1 MKKQKELDRLTKELV
16 KQMTGNEVEDPQEVD
31 YQIAYYYLSKAMDYT
46 RCCDKLPKSD
56 IILARYLHDSY
67 ELIAKKQDW
76 NTQENC
82 KVDFSDLPIE
92 NKNTMIFLAGK
103 IIQDFGGN

>member
-1 MKKQKELDRLTKELV
+1 MKDLITKLESKVKDCNNTNTIFDTRKYLLLDDVKELLAAI
-16 KQMTGNEVEDPQEVD
+16 N
-31 YQIAYYYLSKAMDYT
+31 YT

>member
-1 MKKQKELDRLTKELV
+1 MANKELRVIKLTSKLMLRVIEL
-16 KQMTGNEVEDPQEVD
+16 KLEKSIEDELISK
-31 YQIAYYYLSKAMDYT
+31 IADISVT

>member
-1 MKKQKELDRLTKELV
+1 MDEKIKEIIENEMDCLVTDVDFVIKKEGSLQALV
-16 KQMTGNEVEDPQEVD
+16 NMLEAAIN
-31 YQIAYYYLSKAMDYT
+31 YT

-82 KVDFSDLPIE
+82 KVQFSDLPIE

>member
-1 MKKQKELDRLTKELV
+1 MKKQEILDIIMKCSTYDIDGGVKYVDHIDYDMLV
-16 KQMTGNEVEDPQEVD
+16 NKLQEA
-31 YQIAYYYLSKAMDYT
+31 INYT

-82 KVDFSDLPIE
+82 KVDFSDLPVE